1 MSDRLEKLDNALI
14 PERIRIL
21 VKLENDA
28 SGPGYRSTANN
39 PSRWLARSPG
49 RHRAGKLKSDH
60 EPGIHQKT
68 SGPDRSPQGDAT
80 WGFSGRRRTHHGGLC
95 VLVSEAYPTRIHLS
109 RIIASASCAAAS
121 GEA

>member
-39 PSRWLARSPG
+39 PSRWPARFQRSLGASKKESIRELGLPEKTSAPGRSP
-49 RHRAGKLKSDH
+49 L
-60 EPGIHQKT
+60 
-68 SGPDRSPQGDAT
+68 GDAA